1 MASSGSQNSGQNF
14 FGAISIPATSL
25 GNITI
30 TSCSTGVKYK
40 LYPVECF
47 SPPQKSRGYPMGNE
61 YLQYLA
67 SATLF
72 AGIAAGPNSPATN
85 QSSRI
90 VGTSI
95 ATGNRAS
102 SAVGISTIAGIL
114 PSETALQCTKRKCTR
129 FVVPCSKRGDLYVE
143 DSEGEEGGLT
153 PNRNQQRRILST
165 VLQACLL
172 KLLSPTAGD
181 LSASTSQTTEPA
193 NLSLYDV
200 VAFDI
205 EDLMVLLG
213 NPVAGNE
220 EHPVD

>member
-1 MASSGSQNSGQNF
+1 M
-14 FGAISIPATSL
+14 L
-25 GNITI
+25 
-30 TSCSTGVKYK
+30 
-40 LYPVECF
+40 
-47 SPPQKSRGYPMGNE
+47 SPFVGNE

-129 FVVPCSKRGDLYVE
+129 FVVPCSKSWSFLRFILLHSLDTCISVLASLGKPLGVARTIFTRWHE
-143 DSEGEEGGLT
+143 FL
-153 PNRNQQRRILST
+153 RCLCLVRR
-165 VLQACLL
+165 
-172 KLLSPTAGD
+172 
-181 LSASTSQTTEPA
+181 
-193 NLSLYDV
+193 
-200 VAFDI
+200 
-205 EDLMVLLG
+205 
-213 NPVAGNE
+213 
-220 EHPVD
+220 